1 MPNKYPE
8 KKEWKVPKQKFK
20 VTNWSEYNKAL
31 RRRGD
36 ITVWISEDAI
46 SQWYKTDRVYDGS
59 GAPRL
64 YTDFAIITCHEIRLV
79 YKLPLR
85 QCQGLI
91 DSLFRL
97 MGIPLS
103 CPDISV
109 LSRRLATL
117 NIKVPQYKKTAKPD
131 DSIHAIAIDS
141 TGLKRFGRGEW
152 HQEKYELSSRASWR
166 KLHLAIN
173 QDHYIEA
180 CVLTDRFSH
189 DDQQVKGLLGQIDDS
204 IDHSSA
210 DGAYD
215 ETPVYNAVV
224 EHSPSADV
232 VIPPRSTAVLNDKS
246 APQRNRNIAEI
257 KANGRMQWQK
267 DREYG
272 WRNYSELGVQRYQKT
287 FGDTMHA
294 REFSRQQQEAM
305 IASGALNK
313 MTSLGMPQSRR
324 SA

>member
-8 KKEWKVPKQKFK
+8 KKGWNVPKQKYK

-36 ITVWISEDAI
+36 ITVWLSDEEI
-46 SQWYKTDRVYDGS
+46 SQWLKTDRVYDGT
-59 GAPRL
+59 GAPKL

-85 QCQGLI
+85 QSQGLV
-91 DSLFRL
+91 DSIFQL

-103 CPDISV
+103 CPDSSV
-109 LSRRLATL
+109 LSRRLASL
-117 NIKVPQYKKTAKPD
+117 NIKVPRYKKSENPD
-131 DSIHAIAIDS
+131 NNIHAIAIDS

-152 HQEKYELSSRASWR
+152 HREKYELSSKASWR

-189 DDQQVKGLLGQIDDS
+189 DDQQVKALLGQIDDS
-204 IDHSSA
+204 IDHFSG

-215 ETPVYNAVV
+215 ETPVYDAVI
-224 EHSPSADV
+224 EHSPNADV
-232 VIPPRSTAVLNDKS
+232 VIPPRSTAVESNKS
-246 APQRNRNIAEI
+246 APQRNQNIAEI
-257 KANGRMQWQK
+257 EELGRMQWQK
-267 DREYG
+267 GREYG
-272 WRNYSELGVQRYQKT
+272 RRNYSELGVQRYQKT

-294 REFSRQQQEAM
+294 REFSRQEQEAM

>member
-8 KKEWKVPKQKFK
+8 KKGWNVPKQKYK

-36 ITVWISEDAI
+36 ITVWLSDEAI
-46 SQWYKTDRVYDGS
+46 SQWFKTDRVYDGT
-59 GAPRL
+59 GAPKL

-85 QCQGLI
+85 QSQGLI
-91 DSLFRL
+91 DSIFQL

-103 CPDISV
+103 CPDSSV
-109 LSRRLATL
+109 LSRRLASL
-117 NIKVPQYKKTAKPD
+117 NIKVPRYKKSEKPD
-131 DSIHAIAIDS
+131 NNIHAIAIDS

-152 HQEKYELSSRASWR
+152 HREKYELSSKASWR

-189 DDQQVKGLLGQIDDS
+189 DDQQVKALLGQIDDS
-204 IDHSSA
+204 IDHFSG

-215 ETPVYNAVV
+215 ETPVYDAVI
-224 EHSPSADV
+224 EHSPNADV
-232 VIPPRSTAVLNDKS
+232 VIPPRSTAVDSHKS
-246 APQRNRNIAEI
+246 APQQNQNIAEI
-257 KANGRMQWQK
+257 EELGRMQWQK
-267 DREYG
+267 EREYG
-272 WRNYSELGVQRYQKT
+272 RRNYSELGVQRYQKT

-294 REFSRQQQEAM
+294 REFSRQEQEAM